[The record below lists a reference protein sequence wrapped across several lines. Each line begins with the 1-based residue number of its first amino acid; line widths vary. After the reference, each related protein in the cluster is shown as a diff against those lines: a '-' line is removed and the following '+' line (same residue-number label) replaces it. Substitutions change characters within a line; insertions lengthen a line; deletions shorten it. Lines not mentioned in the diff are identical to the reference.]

1 MRLTDC
7 FSELIAYVAYFLK
20 GVDRKQPPYE
30 QVKADIHRL
39 LSASRESVKNDGLS
53 HADYDLARFAICAW
67 IDEAILTSSWKDR
80 EAWQREQLQR
90 LFYQTT
96 DAGEGFFERLNT
108 LGIQQRDVREVYYL
122 CLAMGFKGRYGNQE
136 DKYLLEQL
144 KASNLKALTGTSGG
158 LPSLDRSELFP
169 EAYPTDDEKGEREKR
184 GFRFDV
190 PTLIFLLGP
199 VAFFGLLFWIYRFI
213 LHNLGETFLKSL
225 P

>member
-20 GVDRKQPPYE
+20 SVDRKQPPYE
-30 QVKADIHRL
+30 QVKADIQRL
-39 LSASRESVKNDGLS
+39 LSTSQEPVKKDGLS
-53 HADYDLARFAICAW
+53 HVDYDLARFAICAW
-67 IDEAILTSSWKDR
+67 IDEAILMSSWKER
-80 EAWQREQLQR
+80 GTWQREQLQR

-96 DAGEGFFERLNT
+96 DAGEGFFERLNA
-108 LGIQQRDVREVYYL
+108 LGLQQRDVREVYYL
-122 CLAMGFKGRYGNQE
+122 CLAMGFKGRYGNEE

-169 EAYPTDDEKGEREKR
+169 EAYPADSETRETGKR

-190 PTLIFLLGP
+190 STLIFLLGP
-199 VAFFGLLFWIYRFI
+199 IVFFGLLFWIYRFI

-225 P
+225 S